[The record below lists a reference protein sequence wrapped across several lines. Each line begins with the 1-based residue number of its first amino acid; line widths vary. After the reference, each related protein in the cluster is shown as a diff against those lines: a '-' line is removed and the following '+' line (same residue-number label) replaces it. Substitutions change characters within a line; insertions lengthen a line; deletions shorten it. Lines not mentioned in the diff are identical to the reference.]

1 MALVPTRASLCPVA
15 LAVLAALGAGQV
27 RAQVV
32 PSMGADQ
39 PLPIVIEADRLSGTP
54 DIEAV
59 AEGRVELRRGP
70 MTLRADTVRF
80 RQAEGVAHATGQVE
94 ILTGGNVFRGPELS
108 LQIQRFEGYFLEP
121 TYFFSRTQAGGSA
134 QRIDFLDENRSVA
147 TGATYT
153 SCPPD
158 DPAWVLK
165 TDRVS
170 MDFEA
175 NEGVAEGAVLRF
187 LGVPIL
193 VAPVLS
199 FPLSD
204 QRKSGWLPPSVNI
217 DNKSGVE
224 VSVPYYWNIA
234 PNRDATL
241 TPAMLARRGAA
252 LGAEFRYLEPSFGGQ
267 IRTNVLPGD
276 RVAERDRW
284 TLNLDHVGLLQA
296 PDWIGPIDYSW
307 NLQRVSDDDYWK
319 DFPRILPSLTPRLL
333 PSDLRA
339 QRFFDS
345 DWGQTTAYA
354 RVQRWQTLQ
363 DPEPGSLIDPP
374 PYRRE
379 PQIGVRQI
387 GAGRGF
393 DWRWEV
399 EANRFSNENA
409 MLQSGSRLHSLGSVG
424 YAWQPTGTPGW
435 TITPRAGFNAATY
448 DLDQPLADGSRRP
461 SRVIPTG
468 SIDSRWI
475 FERSTEAFGSALTQT
490 LEPRLLYVVTPYRSK
505 QTELPIFDSAP
516 NDFNFTSIFAEN
528 AFSGVDRVSD
538 VNQVTA
544 GATTRY
550 LNRETG
556 AEVLRL
562 GIAQRLL
569 FSDQRITGDGVVQT
583 QRWSDV
589 LVTGATNL
597 VPHWWF
603 DTTVQYSAQ
612 ASSTVRSLAGVRYSP
627 GPLRTV
633 SATYRYTRDS
643 NEQVEL
649 GWQWPLNAVARAYAS
664 EIGERD
670 QALAAGGVGAARR
683 AQSGGG
689 GVCKGA
695 WYSVGRVNY
704 SLRDS
709 RLTDA
714 IAGIEYDA
722 GCWIARVVGER
733 LSTGR
738 SEATTRLLLQLEL
751 VGLSRIGSNPLSVL
765 RDNIPGYRLLRDDVP
780 SSNGALTLP

>member
-1 MALVPTRASLCPVA
+1 MALAA
-15 LAVLAALGAGQV
+15 LAALGPGQV
-27 RAQVV
+27 LAQRL
-32 PSMGADQ
+32 PSIGADQ

-59 AEGRVELRRGP
+59 AEGQVELRRGP
-70 MTLRADTVRF
+70 MTLRADKVRF
-80 RQAEGVAHATGQVE
+80 GQAEGVAHATGQVE
-94 ILTGGNVFRGPELS
+94 ISTDGNFFRGPELS
-108 LQIQRFEGYFLEP
+108 LQLQRFEGYFLEP
-121 TYFFSRTQAGGSA
+121 TYFFSRTQAGGTA
-134 QRIDFLDENRSVA
+134 QRIDFLGDKRSVA
-147 TGATYT
+147 IGATYT

-175 NEGVAEGAVLRF
+175 SEGVAEGAVLRF

-193 VAPVLS
+193 VAPTLS
-199 FPLSD
+199 FPLGD
-204 QRKSGWLPPSVNI
+204 QRKSGWLPPSLSL
-217 DNKSGVE
+217 DNNSGVE
-224 VSVPYYWNIA
+224 LSVPYYWNIA
-234 PNRDATL
+234 PNLDATL
-241 TPAMLARRGAA
+241 TPAILARRGAA

-284 TLNLDHVGLLQA
+284 TLNMEHTGLLQA
-296 PDWIGPIDYSW
+296 PGWLGPIDYSW
-307 NLQRVSDDDYWK
+307 NLQRVSDDEYWK

-333 PSDLRA
+333 PTDLRA

-345 DWGQTTAYA
+345 GWGQTVAYA

-363 DPEPGSLIDPP
+363 DPDPASLIAPP

-387 GAGRGF
+387 GNQRGF

-399 EANRFSNENA
+399 EANRFSNEDQS
-409 MLQSGSRLHSLGSVG
+409 LQSGSRLHSLGAAG

-435 TITPRAGFNAATY
+435 IVTPRASFNGASY
-448 DLDQPLADGSRRP
+448 DLDQPLADGSRRG
-461 SRVIPTG
+461 SRIIPTA
-468 SIDSRWI
+468 SVDSRWI
-475 FERSTEAFGSALTQT
+475 FERSTEAFGGALTQT
-490 LEPRLLYVVTPYRSK
+490 LEPRLLYVVTPYNSK

-528 AFSGVDRVSD
+528 AFSGIDRVSD
-538 VNQVTA
+538 VNQITA

-550 LNRETG
+550 LNRESG

-562 GIAQRLL
+562 GIAQRVLL
-569 FSDQRITGDGVVQT
+569 SDQRITGDGVAQT

-597 VPHWWF
+597 VPNWWF

-612 ASSTVRSLAGVRYSP
+612 ANSTVRSLAAVRYSP

-633 SATYRYTRDS
+633 NATYRYTRDS
-643 NEQVEL
+643 NEQIEM
-649 GWQWPLNAVARAYAS
+649 GWQWPLNAAARAYAS
-664 EIGERD
+664 EVGERD
-670 QALAAGGVGAARR
+670 QALAAGGVGRARR

-689 GVCKGA
+689 ACQGA
-695 WYSVGRVNY
+695 WYTVGRMND
-704 SLRDS
+704 SLRES

-714 IAGIEYDA
+714 IVGFEYDA

-733 LSTGR
+733 LSTGT

-751 VGLSRIGSNPLSVL
+751 VGLSRLGSNPLGVL
-765 RDNIPGYRLLRDDVP
+765 RENIPGYRLLRDDAP
-780 SSNGALTLP
+780 SPDGALTLP